1 MEKSFAKQFAQD
13 WIEAWNA
20 HDLNQ
25 VLSPYA
31 ENFEMSSPRII
42 DIAGEPSGLLK
53 GKASVGAY
61 WAIALQRI
69 PELHFELVTS
79 LVGVNSITLYYKS
92 VRGQLAAEVFH
103 FGPDLKVVKA
113 FAHYAV

>member
-1 MEKSFAKQFAQD
+1 MEKSFAEQFAQD

-25 VLSPYA
+25 VMSHYA

-42 DIAGEPSGLLK
+42 DGAGESSGLLK
-53 GKASVGAY
+53 GKAAVGAY
-61 WAIALQRI
+61 WTIALQRI

-79 LVGVNSITLYYKS
+79 LVGVNSITLYYKG

>member
-1 MEKSFAKQFAQD
+1 MEKSFAEQFAQD

-25 VLSPYA
+25 VMSHYA

-42 DIAGEPSGLLK
+42 DVAGESSGLLK
-53 GKASVGAY
+53 GKAAVGAY
-61 WAIALQRI
+61 WTIALQRI

-79 LVGVNSITLYYKS
+79 LVGVNSITLYYKG